1 MNEQRTERCIQELRK
16 SMIGY
21 IGRKEIL
28 ATPMNRRD
36 YNDLRGWVLP
46 EDEDGDDEGYLVEYV
61 DGGKANVEGFYGY
74 ISWSPKGVFERAYQI
89 DKTYKDALTIKLNNI
104 QLEIQELEEEIEGMR
119 PRGILDIKLKLE
131 EHKVLKLYEALLIAH
146 IKLLET
152 LDLSDPKVTTD
163 EPLRNNKQ

>member
-61 DGGKANVEGFYGY
+61 DGGKANVEGFSGY
-74 ISWSPKGVFERAYQI
+74 ISWSPTDVFERAYQRYESYE
-89 DKTYKDALTIKLNNI
+89 DCLTVRLRDI
-104 QLEIQELEEEIEGMR
+104 QREIQEIENERECRETADGEEI
-119 PRGILDIKLKLE
+119 
-131 EHKVLKLYEALLIAH
+131 YLLNGQ
-146 IKLLET
+146 LET
-152 LDLSDPKVTTD
+152 LKTYEMQLLAHLKYR
-163 EPLRNNKQ
+163 EANNHTI